1 MLDTLLY
8 RICAPIV
15 GVYIRLVYKPE
26 IINKEII
33 PKEGKIIIA
42 GTHTNMKDCCLLA
55 GCCTRRDI
63 RFVAKRELLKPPFGF
78 LFRMS
83 GIIPVNR
90 KIHDA
95 TVMPAVNKVLSE
107 GGMVG
112 IFPEGTINRTDD
124 IIMPFKKGAV
134 RMSLE
139 NNCKILPFAINGK
152 YKRGKLKIKFGNA
165 YFPETKDIE
174 KETKLLEQ
182 KVIKLIKECE

>member
-1 MLDTLLY
+1 MLNTLLY

-15 GVYIRLVYKPE
+15 GVYIKLVYKPQ
-26 IINKEII
+26 IINKENI
-33 PKEGKIIIA
+33 PKSGKIIIA
-42 GTHTNMKDCCLLA
+42 GTHTNMQDCCLLA

-63 RFVAKRELLKPPFGF
+63 RFVAKKELLNPPFGF

-83 GIIPVNR
+83 GIIPVDR

-107 GGMVG
+107 EGLVG

-134 RMSLE
+134 KMALE
-139 NNCKILPFAINGK
+139 NNCEILPFAINGK
-152 YKRGKLKIKFGNA
+152 YKRGKLKVKFGTK
-165 YFPETKDIE
+165 YFPETTDVE
-174 KETKLLEQ
+174 KETKILEQ
-182 KVIKLIKECE
+182 KVIELLKDCE

>member
-15 GVYIRLVYKPE
+15 GVYIKLVYKPQ
-26 IINKEII
+26 ILNKENI
-33 PKEGKIIIA
+33 PKSGKIIIA
-42 GTHTNMKDCCLLA
+42 GTHTNMQDCCLLA

-63 RFVAKRELLKPPFGF
+63 RFVAKKELLNPPIGF
-78 LFRMS
+78 LFKMA
-83 GIIPVNR
+83 GIIPVDR

-107 GGMVG
+107 GGLVG

-134 RMSLE
+134 KMALE
-139 NNCKILPFAINGK
+139 NNCEILPFAINGK
-152 YKRGKLKIKFGNA
+152 YKRGKLKVKFGTK
-165 YFPETKDIE
+165 YFPETTDVE
-174 KETKLLEQ
+174 KETKILEQ
-182 KVIKLIKECE
+182 KVIELLKECE

>member
-1 MLDTLLY
+1 MQKVISTDK
-8 RICAPIV
+8 APAAIGPYSQAIEV
-15 GVYIRLVYKPE
+15 NGMVY
-26 IINKEII
+26 
-33 PKEGKIIIA
+33 
-42 GTHTNMKDCCLLA
+42 T
-55 GCCTRRDI
+55 
-63 RFVAKRELLKPPFGF
+63 
-78 LFRMS
+78 S
-83 GIIPVNR
+83 GIIPVDR

-152 YKRGKLKIKFGNA
+152 YKRGKLKIKFGDA

>member
-1 MLDTLLY
+1 
-8 RICAPIV
+8 
-15 GVYIRLVYKPE
+15 
-26 IINKEII
+26 
-33 PKEGKIIIA
+33 
-42 GTHTNMKDCCLLA
+42 
-55 GCCTRRDI
+55 
-63 RFVAKRELLKPPFGF
+63 
-78 LFRMS
+78 MS
-83 GIIPVNR
+83 GIIPVDR

-152 YKRGKLKIKFGNA
+152 YKRGKLKIKFGDA
-165 YFPETKDIE
+165 YFPETNDIE

>member
-1 MLDTLLY
+1 M
-8 RICAPIV
+8 
-15 GVYIRLVYKPE
+15 RLVYKPV
-26 IINKEII
+26 IINKESI

-152 YKRGKLKIKFGNA
+152 YKRVTRIVNGEIMGH
-165 YFPETKDIE
+165 KDFTIRDLNDIIE
-174 KETKLLEQ
+174 NYLFDGDILE
-182 KVIKLIKECE
+182 IIY

>member
-1 MLDTLLY
+1 MFDTLLY

-15 GVYIRLVYKPE
+15 GVYMKLIYKPV
-26 IINKEII
+26 IINKDSI

-63 RFVAKRELLKPPFGF
+63 RFVAKRELLKPPIGF
-78 LFRMS
+78 LFRM
-83 GIIPVNR
+83 
-90 KIHDA
+90 
-95 TVMPAVNKVLSE
+95 
-107 GGMVG
+107 
-112 IFPEGTINRTDD
+112 FPEGTINRTDD

-152 YKRGKLKIKFGNA
+152 YKRGKLKIKFGDA